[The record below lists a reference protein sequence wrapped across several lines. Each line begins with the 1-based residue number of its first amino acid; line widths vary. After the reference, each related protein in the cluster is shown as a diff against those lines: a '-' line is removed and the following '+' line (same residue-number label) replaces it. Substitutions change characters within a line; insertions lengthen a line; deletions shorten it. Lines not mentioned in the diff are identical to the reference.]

1 MEAKTPRR
9 GPRSF
14 RLRHALAVPSAIA
27 VAVALPGAVAHPSA
41 RQPWTVT
48 GTVNMRISDYET
60 FGSNEICNHLIPITN
75 SGTTGTTSNY
85 WYFGKCGG
93 EIRAEIHYNI
103 SRNHFGTG
111 RVNVRGTAYLYEG
124 DSENTTDLDG
134 TRGFQLAVE
143 SGKTG
148 SEVISVQNTDEDQP
162 ADYARITLTLN
173 NP

>member
-9 GPRSF
+9 GPRLS

-60 FGSNEICNHLIPITN
+60 FGSNQICNHLIPITN
-75 SGTTGTTSNY
+75 TGTTGAASYY

-93 EIRAEIHYNI
+93 EIRAEIHYEI
-103 SRNHFGTG
+103 LRNALGHLSVAG
-111 RVNVRGTAYLYEG
+111 RAYLYEG
-124 DSENTTDLDG
+124 TSEDTTDMDG
-134 TRGFQLAVE
+134 QRPFRYSVPP
-143 SGKTG
+143 G
-148 SEVISVQNTDEDQP
+148 STNSRTINVWNEDEGQSD
-162 ADYARITLTLN
+162 DSARITLTLN

>member
-41 RQPWTVT
+41 LQPWTVT
-48 GTVNMRISDYET
+48 GTVDMHISDYET
-60 FGSNEICNHLIPITN
+60 FGSNQICNHRIPITN
-75 SGTTGTTSNY
+75 TGTTGATSAY

-93 EIRAEIHYNI
+93 EIRAEIHYSI
-103 SRNHFGTG
+103 SRDSGGFL
-111 RVNVRGTAYLYEG
+111 NVKGNTYLYEG
-124 DSENTTDLDG
+124 ASENTADLDG
-134 TRGFQLAVE
+134 EQSFRFKVPPRSTHSKLM
-143 SGKTG
+143 
-148 SEVISVQNTDEDQP
+148 EVWNTDEDQP
-162 ADYARITLTLN
+162 ADFVRLTLTLN